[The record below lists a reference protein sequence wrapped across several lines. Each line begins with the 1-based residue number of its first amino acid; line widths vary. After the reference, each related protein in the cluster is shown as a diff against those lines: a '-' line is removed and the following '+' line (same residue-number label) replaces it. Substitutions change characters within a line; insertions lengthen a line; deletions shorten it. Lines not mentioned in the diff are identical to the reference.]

1 LKIILDKIELYISK
15 KLFGKVKIEFN
26 GQTILIND
34 KKVRVVDTIKY
45 NYEKIKAHYIS
56 NLSKTQSSKFD
67 FEDLNSISVKIL
79 IHYLDQYSRWK
90 EQYTKSNYDITFYE
104 KDFDHPNTNDIIIL
118 YLKEKHPNNWKTIS
132 EKYINMTTKEF
143 DSYWTNRLAYFNK

>member
-1 LKIILDKIELYISK
+1 MKIILDKIELYISK

-45 NYEKIKAHYIS
+45 NYEKG
-56 NLSKTQSSKFD
+56 NLIMNI
-67 FEDLNSISVKIL
+67 EGNINSISVKIL